1 MSAYGGAIV
10 LASGELRFRPQSFSY
25 CGHCDQYFMSCT
37 CHGIPHAHD
46 FNFKCLPRPP
56 DGSTPQML
64 LRRWCSCVAQSSSMG
79 RFEAL
84 KWYRDHSSAKLRAM
98 ANKREA
104 LNDMVEEYVARLPSD
119 PHLPLLAK
127 AIGIRGAPAEGA
139 PRLAREA
146 RSRRCFL
153 RGGRLG
159 HRDTRRRLAAKQ
171 RVPVERLRPLPLG
184 RRRARRGLLG
194 HRHLEQGARARLF
207 GRGLVPGHRER
218 PRAARD
224 AGGAGRVG
232 PLPRRARRAAAE
244 HAVPLRLDD
253 AQAHEPPVVPP
264 NPKKTARADLA
275 IKCVIHG
282 DAGVRSLVL
291 ASAAFI
297 TGSTPPPPSTLETA
311 ARPLGNPR
319 SCTAARATAAAF
331 FPSETAAKAA
341 LRRARRRGEAAHSRV
356 PFSGGAPCRRST
368 ALCAA
373 RGARRPA
380 RSGGDPTRRR
390 PRPRP
395 NYRRRP

>member
-98 ANKREA
+98 ANKRDA

-146 RSRRCFL
+146 RSAAASFVAGDWATVTRVGAICCEHACRTSHRRSQACHASHRLSQAL
-153 RGGRLG
+153 RGAG
-159 HRDTRRRLAAKQ
+159 
-171 RVPVERLRPLPLG
+171 
-184 RRRARRGLLG
+184 
-194 HRHLEQGARARLF
+194 EQ
-207 GRGLVPGHRER
+207 
-218 PRAARD
+218 
-224 AGGAGRVG
+224 
-232 PLPRRARRAAAE
+232 E
-244 HAVPLRLDD
+244 HDCYSWQHPCGSNAN
-253 AQAHEPPVVPP
+253 ECT
-264 NPKKTARADLA
+264 TARH
-275 IKCVIHG
+275 V
-282 DAGVRSLVL
+282 
-291 ASAAFI
+291 
-297 TGSTPPPPSTLETA
+297 
-311 ARPLGNPR
+311 
-319 SCTAARATAAAF
+319 
-331 FPSETAAKAA
+331 
-341 LRRARRRGEAAHSRV
+341 
-356 PFSGGAPCRRST
+356 
-368 ALCAA
+368 
-373 RGARRPA
+373 
-380 RSGGDPTRRR
+380 
-390 PRPRP
+390 
-395 NYRRRP
+395 

>member
-98 ANKREA
+98 ANKRDA

-146 RSRRCFL
+146 RSAAASFVAGDWATVTRVGLASKDLHPSGNVVLPEGVGRDPL
-153 RGGRLG
+153 RLLGRL
-159 HRDTRRRLAAKQ
+159 RRLA
-171 RVPVERLRPLPLG
+171 VL
-184 RRRARRGLLG
+184 
-194 HRHLEQGARARLF
+194 
-207 GRGLVPGHRER
+207 
-218 PRAARD
+218 
-224 AGGAGRVG
+224 
-232 PLPRRARRAAAE
+232 
-244 HAVPLRLDD
+244 
-253 AQAHEPPVVPP
+253 
-264 NPKKTARADLA
+264 
-275 IKCVIHG
+275 G
-282 DAGVRSLVL
+282 DART
-291 ASAAFI
+291 F
-297 TGSTPPPPSTLETA
+297 
-311 ARPLGNPR
+311 
-319 SCTAARATAAAF
+319 
-331 FPSETAAKAA
+331 
-341 LRRARRRGEAAHSRV
+341 GEAAVDAHHV
-356 PFSGGAPCRRST
+356 GGR
-368 ALCAA
+368 
-373 RGARRPA
+373 
-380 RSGGDPTRRR
+380 
-390 PRPRP
+390 
-395 NYRRRP
+395 